1 MDPGAPTSTEK
12 GHNLSLIYA
21 MCDPIQPFLDT
32 VENYTT
38 YSCPTRPLIL
48 HNGTKSQQIIIRIGP
63 RKPR

>member
-1 MDPGAPTSTEK
+1 
-12 GHNLSLIYA
+12 